1 MTSNSSAI
9 LLADIGGTN
18 ARFAWQNAAGEPIEA
33 VRIYPCA
40 AFASLQLAI
49 EAYLLE
55 LGRGRPGQAAIGIAN
70 PVSGDRV
77 SMTNHHWSFSIE
89 QMRQALGLQ
98 KLMVMNDFTAL
109 ALALPDLAAEE
120 KRLICGGTPVP
131 GATLALI
138 GPGTGL
144 GVSGLIPGGNGERF
158 KYQALDSEGGHG
170 TLCASTP
177 REWAV
182 LQYLQARFGHASA
195 ERAVSGQGLVW
206 VYEALS
212 SLDGTPMPAST
223 SAGPLTAAQISA
235 AALAHSDSRADE
247 TLELFFAFLG
257 AMAGNLALT
266 LGARGGLY
274 LGGGILPRLADRLAG
289 SAFQSRFVDKGRFS
303 DYLQAI
309 PVYLIQTQESPALR
323 GLARAI

>member
-18 ARFAWQNAAGEPIEA
+18 ARFAWQNEAGAPIEA
-33 VRIYPCA
+33 LRIFPCA

-49 EAYLLE
+49 AAYLLE
-55 LGRGRPGQAAIGIAN
+55 LGRGQPGQAAIGIAN

-89 QMRQALGLQ
+89 QMRQQLGLRR
-98 KLMVMNDFTAL
+98 LVVMNDFSAL
-109 ALALPDLAAEE
+109 ALALPDLAANE
-120 KRLICGGTPVP
+120 KRLICGGAPVA
-131 GATLALI
+131 GAAMALI

-144 GVSGLIPGGNGERF
+144 GVSGLIPCGSGADLR
-158 KYQALDSEGGHG
+158 YQALDSEGGHG

-182 LQYLQARFGHASA
+182 LQSLQARFGHASA

-206 VYEALS
+206 VYEALCG
-212 SLDGTPMPAST
+212 LDGAPIPSEL
-223 SAGPLTAAQISA
+223 SAAQISA
-235 AALAHSDSRADE
+235 AALDHSDARADE
-247 TLELFFAFLG
+247 TLDLFFAFLG

-289 SAFQSRFVDKGRFS
+289 SAFQARFVGKGRFS

-323 GLARAI
+323 GVARAL

>member
-1 MTSNSSAI
+1 MNAVPTAK
-9 LLADIGGTN
+9 LLADVGGTN
-18 ARFAWQNAAGEPIEA
+18 ARFAWQSAAGGPVEDM
-33 VRIYPCA
+33 RIYPCA

-49 EAYLLE
+49 ETYLLE
-55 LGRGRPGQAAIGIAN
+55 LGRGRPSQAAIGIAN
-70 PVSGDRV
+70 PVSGDQV

-98 KLMVMNDFTAL
+98 KLVVMNDFTAL
-109 ALALPDLAAEE
+109 ALALPDLTPEE
-120 KRLICGGTPVP
+120 KQLICGGTPVP
-131 GATLALI
+131 GAALALI

-144 GVSGLIPGGNGERF
+144 GVSGLIPSGNGESF

-170 TLCASTP
+170 TLSASTP

-182 LQYLQARFGHASA
+182 LQYLQERFGHASA

-206 VYEALS
+206 VYEALC
-212 SLDGTPMPAST
+212 SLDGAPIPTQINEA
-223 SAGPLTAAQISA
+223 PLNAAQISA

-274 LGGGILPRLADRLAG
+274 LGGGILPRLADRLAC
-289 SAFQSRFVDKGRFS
+289 SAFQARFVGKGRFS
-303 DYLQAI
+303 NYLQAI

-323 GLARAI
+323 GIARAL

>member
-1 MTSNSSAI
+1 MTPKSNAI

-18 ARFAWQNAAGEPIEA
+18 ARFAWQSEVGGPIET
-33 VRIYPCA
+33 VRSYPCA
-40 AFASLQLAI
+40 EFASLQMAI

-55 LGRGRPGQAAIGIAN
+55 LGRGHPDQAAIGIAN

-98 KLMVMNDFTAL
+98 RLVVMNDFTAL
-109 ALALPDLAAEE
+109 ALALPDLADDE
-120 KRLICGGTPVP
+120 KRLICGGAPVP
-131 GATLALI
+131 GAALALI

-144 GVSGLIPGGNGERF
+144 GVSGLIPAGTGKDFR
-158 KYQALDSEGGHG
+158 YQVLDSEGGHG
-170 TLCASTP
+170 SLCASTP

-182 LQYLQARFGHASA
+182 LQHLQTRFGHASA

-212 SLDGTPMPAST
+212 SLDGAPTPAQPN
-223 SAGPLTAAQISA
+223 AGPLTAAQISA
-235 AALAHSDSRADE
+235 AALAHSDSRAGE
-247 TLELFFAFLG
+247 ALELFFAFLG

-274 LGGGILPRLADRLAG
+274 LGGGILPRLADRLAC
-289 SAFQSRFVDKGRFS
+289 SAFQSRFVGKGRFS

-323 GLARAI
+323 GVARSL

>member
-1 MTSNSSAI
+1 MSPPSSAI

-18 ARFAWQNAAGEPIEA
+18 ARFAWQSSAGGAIEDLH
-33 VRIYPCA
+33 IYPCA
-40 AFASLQLAI
+40 EFASLQLAI
-49 EAYLLE
+49 EAYLLQ
-55 LGRGRPGQAAIGIAN
+55 LGRGRPGRAAIGIAN

-98 KLMVMNDFTAL
+98 KLVVMNDFTAL
-109 ALALPDLAAEE
+109 ALALPDLAADE

-131 GATLALI
+131 GSALALI

-144 GVSGLIPGGNGERF
+144 GVSGLIPSGIDGDFN
-158 KYQALDSEGGHG
+158 YQALHSEGGHG

-182 LQYLQARFGHASA
+182 LQCLQERFGHASA

-206 VYEALS
+206 VYEALC
-212 SLDGTPMPAST
+212 SLDGAPMPS
-223 SAGPLTAAQISA
+223 PLSAAQISA
-235 AALAHSDSRADE
+235 AALDHSDARADE
-247 TLELFFAFLG
+247 TLELFFAYLG
-257 AMAGNLALT
+257 SMAGNLALT

-274 LGGGILPRLADRLAG
+274 LGGGILPRIADRLAD
-289 SAFQSRFVDKGRFS
+289 SVFQARFVGKGRFS
-303 DYLQAI
+303 NYLQAI
-309 PVYLIQTQESPALR
+309 PVYLIQTQQSPALR
-323 GLARAI
+323 GIARAL

>member
-1 MTSNSSAI
+1 MSPTSNAI

-18 ARFAWQNAAGEPIEA
+18 ARFAWQNEVGAPIEDL
-33 VRIYPCA
+33 RIYPCA
-40 AFASLQLAI
+40 AFASLQMAI
-49 EAYLLE
+49 AAYLFE
-55 LGRGRPGQAAIGIAN
+55 LDRGRPSQAAIGIAN

-98 KLMVMNDFTAL
+98 KLVVMNDFSAL
-109 ALALPDLAAEE
+109 ALALPDLADDE
-120 KRLICGGTPVP
+120 KRLICGGTPVA
-131 GATLALI
+131 GAALALI

-144 GVSGLIPGGNGERF
+144 GVSGLIPGGVGAAL

-182 LQYLQARFGHASA
+182 LQCLQARFGHASA

-212 SLDGTPMPAST
+212 SLDGAPIPADLS
-223 SAGPLTAAQISA
+223 AAQISA
-235 AALAHSDSRADE
+235 AALNHSDARADE
-247 TLELFFAFLG
+247 TLALFFAFLG

-274 LGGGILPRLADRLAG
+274 LGGGILPRLADRLAD
-289 SAFQSRFVDKGRFS
+289 SAFETRFVGKGRFS
-303 DYLQAI
+303 DYLRAI

-323 GLARAI
+323 GVARAL

>member
-1 MTSNSSAI
+1 
-9 LLADIGGTN
+9 LADIGGTN
-18 ARFAWQNAAGEPIEA
+18 ARFAWQMETGGPIEELH
-33 VRIYPCA
+33 IYPCA

-49 EAYLLE
+49 EAYLVK

-70 PVSGDRV
+70 PVSGDQV
-77 SMTNHHWSFSIE
+77 SMTNHDWSFSIE

-98 KLMVMNDFTAL
+98 KLVVMNDFTAL
-109 ALALPDLAAEE
+109 ALALPDLAADE
-120 KRLICGGTPVP
+120 KTLICGGAPQP
-131 GATLALI
+131 GSALALI

-144 GVSGLIPGGNGERF
+144 GVSGLIPCGMGKDF

-182 LQYLQARFGHASA
+182 LQYLQERFGHASA

-206 VYEALS
+206 VYEALCN
-212 SLDGTPMPAST
+212 LDGAPMPTALS
-223 SAGPLTAAQISA
+223 AAQISVTA
-235 AALAHSDSRADE
+235 MDHSDARADE

-274 LGGGILPRLADRLAG
+274 LGGGILPRLADRLAA
-289 SAFQSRFVDKGRFS
+289 SAFQSRFVGKGRFS
-303 DYLQAI
+303 NYLQAI
-309 PVYLIQTQESPALR
+309 PVYLIQTQEPPALR
-323 GLARAI
+323 GLARLL